1 MTSVITGDIVHSQKA
16 SPQIWLEKLKSE
28 LNSEGSNPETWEIFR
43 GDSFQIEIADPSL
56 ALVKAI
62 KIKAAIKCIKQIDVR
77 MAIGVGDKTYQAE
90 NITESNGSAFVNS
103 GEIFEKLVKE
113 KQNLAIA
120 TPSEEFNREMNLLF
134 RLALIAM
141 DNWTINSAEMIHL
154 ALCNPG
160 FSQKELGKIL
170 GIKQNAVSNRLK
182 RAYYDEIS
190 ELIIRYQNKIK
201 EIAS

>member
-16 SPQIWLEKLKSE
+16 SPQIWLAKLKSE
-28 LNSEGSNPETWEIFR
+28 LNSEGRNLEVWEIFR

-201 EIAS
+201 EIAP

>member
-1 MTSVITGDIVHSQKA
+1 MTSVITGDIIHSQKA